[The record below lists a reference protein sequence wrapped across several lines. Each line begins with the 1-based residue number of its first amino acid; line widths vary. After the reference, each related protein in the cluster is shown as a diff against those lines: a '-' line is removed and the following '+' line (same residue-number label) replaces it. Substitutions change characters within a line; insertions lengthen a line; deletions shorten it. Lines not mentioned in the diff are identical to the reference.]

1 MVQKVKIQFCLV
13 KGEIV
18 MDMVSIIIP
27 IYKVEDYLEKCIQS
41 VILQTYKNI
50 EIILVDDGS
59 PDRCPEICDNYA
71 ILDARIKVVHKPNGG
86 LSSARNAGIKCA
98 VGDFICFLDSDDYVD
113 EKYVEKML
121 DCVKSGDGTVDL
133 VVSNFDYVYSDHIA
147 DKNIKYEE
155 KVYSKKEYIEL
166 MFTTSNNVRL
176 ILSNAKLYRKSL
188 FDDCLYKEGIIHE
201 DEEII
206 FKIINACRQ
215 IKIIN
220 DVLYH
225 YVQRDG
231 SIMSSLKLEKEE
243 ILLSIS
249 LERYQY
255 LLSNGFQKNIINK
268 AHYYYISTILNLFKH
283 AIRANCMEQ
292 CDFYKDMYKKN
303 SKKLK
308 SLKLRLRLALKYVL
322 IKIRIFD
329 KIKNIEGR

>member
-1 MVQKVKIQFCLV
+1 
-13 KGEIV
+13 
-18 MDMVSIIIP
+18 MVSVIIP
-27 IYKVEDYLEKCIQS
+27 IYKVEEYLEKCIQS
-41 VILQTYKNI
+41 VIRQTYRNI

-59 PDRCPEICDNYA
+59 PDRCPKICDDYA
-71 ILDARIKVVHKPNGG
+71 ILDERIKVIHKPNGG

-98 VGDFICFLDSDDYVD
+98 TGEFICFLDSDDYVE
-113 EKYVEKML
+113 EKYVENMMN
-121 DCVKSGDGTVDL
+121 CVVMGTDKIDMI
-133 VVSNFDYVYSDHIA
+133 VSNFDYIYSDHA
-147 DKNIKYEE
+147 VNKNIKYEE

-166 MFTTSNNVRL
+166 MLTTSNNVRL
-176 ILSNAKLYRKSL
+176 ILSNAKLYRRHL
-188 FDDCLYKEGIIHE
+188 FDNCLYKEGIIHE

-206 FKIINACRQ
+206 FKIIDGCSH

-249 LERYQY
+249 IERYEY
-255 LLSNGFQKNIINK
+255 LKSHGFQRNIVDK
-268 AHYYYISTILNLFKH
+268 AYYYYLSTILNLFKH
-283 AIRANCMEQ
+283 AIKGECLEKR
-292 CDFYKDMYKKN
+292 DFYKNMYKKD

-308 SLKLRLRLALKYVL
+308 SFKLRLRLTLKYIL
-322 IKIRIFD
+322 IKIKVFD